1 MRFSPNK
8 MYLLTKINVMAR
20 KIYLTEAQFRE
31 YMRTKL
37 HESRQSNGKKIR
49 LTEEQMRMFINNVL
63 KQ

>member
-1 MRFSPNK
+1 
-8 MYLLTKINVMAR
+8 MYLLTKMNVMAR